1 MAATDHGRQGARNTA
16 AVTPSDT
23 TDLNFVTTALYVG
36 GAGDVTII
44 DANGNTTLFKAVPVG
59 TTLNVSAARVK
70 ATGTTATNIT
80 AIW

>member
-16 AVTPSDT
+16 AVTPSDSQ
-23 TDLNFVTTALYVG
+23 DLTAVTTALYVG
-36 GAGDVTII
+36 GAGDLTIV
-44 DANGNTTLFKAVPVG
+44 DANGNTTTFKAVPVG

-70 ATGTTATNIT
+70 STNTTATQIV